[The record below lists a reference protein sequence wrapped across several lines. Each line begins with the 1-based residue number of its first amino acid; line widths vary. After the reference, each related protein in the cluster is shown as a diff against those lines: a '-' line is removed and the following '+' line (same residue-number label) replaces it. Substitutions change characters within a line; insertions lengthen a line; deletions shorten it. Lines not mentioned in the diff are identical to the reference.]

1 MREAHTLHIG
11 WQSKS
16 ERDPYLAVRI
26 KLFSINIGALF
37 AVWAFLLILVYS
49 LMYRELY
56 HILDDQLRAG
66 ALHIIQQ
73 YTHNPGL
80 YSGALGLGDQQ
91 QVLFSLFSIT
101 SHGSRWTAEFVQGNP
116 FVNAAQLYSTALKYP
131 AGVVST
137 IRMDGVPYRA
147 FLAVIPMADN
157 TYMIRVTHAIAPTQ
171 AMLSR
176 LLWTLGIS
184 GLVALGLVVALG
196 IWLTS
201 RSVSPMV
208 ASWRRQQQFVAD
220 ASHELRTPLTI
231 IKTNL
236 DILLHH
242 PGHTIESEMHY
253 LANAYEEATRTAEM
267 IDTLL
272 MLARADSHEQLIER
286 KPVDLIALAQGLVET
301 MQPMAEAQNKTIASA
316 VPHGACVI
324 PGDLARLRQLLLILL
339 DNAFSYTTTGATITV
354 EVECDTLRS
363 TIRVTDD
370 GVGIPAALLPR
381 IFERFVRG
389 DESRGDGAGL
399 GLSLARWIVEAHGG
413 TITAASTPG
422 KGSVFTVSL
431 PN

>member
-1 MREAHTLHIG
+1 MREAHKLHIS
-11 WQSKS
+11 WKPTPK
-16 ERDPYLAVRI
+16 RDPYLSVRI
-26 KLFSINIGALF
+26 KLFSINVGALF
-37 AVWAFLLILVYS
+37 AVWAFLLVLVYG

-56 HILDDQLRAG
+56 HILDDQLRAS

-73 YTHNPGL
+73 YTRNLGL
-80 YSGALGLGDQQ
+80 FSGALGLGDQQ
-91 QVLFSLFSIT
+91 VLFSLWSIT
-101 SHGSRWTAEFVQGNP
+101 SHGTRWTAEFVQGNP
-116 FVNAAQLYSTALKYP
+116 FVNAGQLYSTALKYP

-147 FLAVIPMADN
+147 FLAVIPMANN

-242 PGHTIESEMHY
+242 PAHTIESEMQY
-253 LANAYEEATRTAEM
+253 LANAYEEATRTAEL
-267 IDTLL
+267 IEKLL

-286 KPVDLIALAQGLVET
+286 RPVDLIALAQTLVET
-301 MQPMAEAQNKTIASA
+301 MQPMAEAQNKTITAA
-316 VPHGACVI
+316 VPRGACVV

-339 DNAFSYTTTGATITV
+339 DNAFSYTDTGATITV
-354 EVECDTLRS
+354 AVECDTLRS
-363 TIRVTDD
+363 TIRVIDD
-370 GVGIPAALLPR
+370 GAGIPGALLPR

-389 DESRGDGAGL
+389 DESRGGGTGL

-413 TITAASTPG
+413 AITAASTPG